1 MIRQVSIH
9 FRVLYRIVC
18 LLLYT
23 LLDCFLVL
31 LPDMHIYL
39 LPICTFIYTVALRGG
54 NTTPSF
60 VADALL
66 SSVSRSQV
74 YARDC

>member
-1 MIRQVSIH
+1 MILQVSIH

-23 LLDCFLVL
+23 LLVCFLVL
-31 LPDMHIYL
+31 LPYMHNYL

-54 NTTPSF
+54 NTTPSL
-60 VADALL
+60 VADAFCR
-66 SSVSRSQV
+66 V
-74 YARDC
+74 